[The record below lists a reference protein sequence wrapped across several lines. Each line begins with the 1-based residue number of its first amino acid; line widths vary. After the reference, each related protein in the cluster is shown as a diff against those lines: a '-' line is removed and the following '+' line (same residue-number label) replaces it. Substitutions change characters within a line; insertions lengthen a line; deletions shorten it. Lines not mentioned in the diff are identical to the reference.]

1 MNDPWKYLNP
11 SPPLLPPHLF
21 IYKCYEVKSFAKY
34 MLLKVSEDRGSY
46 VITFFFINVLFTDQK
61 MTLQINIVRQWILLV
76 ALQWLLGGFWGD
88 QEVECLEFVQR
99 GSHYLAHCTWCILNC
114 FSEDAY
120 FIFVYFIH
128 NMYSCVTLFS
138 VYTVVSW

>member
-61 MTLQINIVRQWILLV
+61 MTLQINIARQWILLV

-88 QEVECLEFVQR
+88 QEVECSEFVQR